1 MKNKGILVIIVIAAV
16 AFLVYNAAYTV
27 DETQQVIITQFGR
40 IVGTPKT
47 DPGLRF
53 KVPFIQRANYFA
65 KNLLDWDGDP
75 GQIPTLDKTF
85 IWVDTFARWKITDP
99 VKFFQTVNNQ
109 FNAVGKLNDIIDP
122 SVRNAITSNSLI
134 EAVRKSSR
142 SLDTSDVD
150 IEDRI
155 RTSYAVTVGRE
166 KITQGIL
173 KQAQPKLAQFGIE
186 LVDVKI
192 KRINYVEQVR
202 KSVYNRM
209 IAERKQIAERFR
221 SEGKGEAQK
230 ILGERERE
238 LKLIT
243 SEAYRRAQVIKGKAD
258 AEVTSILAEAY
269 GADPEFYSFNK
280 TLGIYSEALDDTSS
294 LVLSTDSEG
303 FCNIRLFDV
312 HVKQVG
318 QQPDT
323 GLLRRG
329 DAVLSPLFRRRRA
342 RSTALPRCSCR
353 SRHTRPATA
362 CSSRRSG
369 ST

>member
-1 MKNKGILVIIVIAAV
+1 MKNKGILITIIVAAA

-122 SVRNAITSNSLI
+122 AVRNFITSYSLI
-134 EAVRKSSR
+134 ETVRKSSR
-142 SLDTSDVD
+142 LLDTSDVE

-155 RTSYAVTVGRE
+155 RTSYAVSVGRE

-209 IAERKQIAERFR
+209 IAERKQIAEKYR
-221 SEGKGEAQK
+221 SEGRGEAQK

-238 LKLIT
+238 LQRIT
-243 SEAYRRAQVIKGKAD
+243 SEAYRTAQEIKGKAD
-258 AEVTSILAEAY
+258 AEATIIYAEAY
-269 GADPEFYSFNK
+269 GVDPEFYSFVQALETYDQSLDEKN
-280 TLGIYSEALDDTSS
+280 TLI
-294 LVLSTDSEG
+294 LSTESE
-303 FCNIRLFDV
+303 FL
-312 HVKQVG
+312 KYLKEY
-318 QQPDT
+318 PE
-323 GLLRRG
+323 
-329 DAVLSPLFRRRRA
+329 
-342 RSTALPRCSCR
+342 
-353 SRHTRPATA
+353 
-362 CSSRRSG
+362 
-369 ST
+369 

>member
-1 MKNKGILVIIVIAAV
+1 MKNKGILVIIILAV
-16 AFLVYNAAYTV
+16 AAFLVYNAAYTV

-122 SVRNAITSNSLI
+122 AVRNFITSYSLI
-134 EAVRKSSR
+134 ETVRKSSR
-142 SLDTSDVD
+142 ALDTSDAE

-202 KSVYNRM
+202 KSVYGRM
-209 IAERKQIAERFR
+209 IAERKQIAEKYR

-230 ILGERERE
+230 ILGERERDLQE
-238 LKLIT
+238 IT
-243 SEAYRRAQVIKGKAD
+243 SEAYRKAQEIKGKAD
-258 AEVTSILAEAY
+258 GEATIIYAKAY
-269 GADPEFYSFNK
+269 GVDPEFYSFVQ
-280 TLGIYSEALDDTSS
+280 TLEIYDQS
-294 LVLSTDSEG
+294 LGEKNTLILSTESE
-303 FCNIRLFDV
+303 FL
-312 HVKQVG
+312 KYLKEY
-318 QQPDT
+318 PE
-323 GLLRRG
+323 
-329 DAVLSPLFRRRRA
+329 
-342 RSTALPRCSCR
+342 
-353 SRHTRPATA
+353 
-362 CSSRRSG
+362 
-369 ST
+369 